1 MGENKPKKKILIDKP
16 DITQTNAIQ
25 EELICFHNCII
36 EHKQSP
42 VPIDDGVAVLFIN
55 GKPTSVCSSS
65 KNRNAYFIDDN
76 NNRIVLNDHI
86 KKNE

>member
-1 MGENKPKKKILIDKP
+1 MCELSIKNKKIPSGI
-16 DITQTNAIQ
+16 A
-25 EELICFHNCII
+25 
-36 EHKQSP
+36 
-42 VPIDDGVAVLFIN
+42 IDDGVAVLFIN

-86 KKNE
+86 KKTNE